1 MKAFLLAAGLGTR
14 LKPITNE
21 TPKCL
26 VQINGRP
33 LLEWWIDLLKKHKVQ
48 EVLINL
54 HHFPEKVVEFLSMN
68 SNNVKFNYY
77 YEEMLLGSAGTLRMN
92 KEFVKGEKEFYI
104 LYADNLTNINLTEFK
119 NFHRTHNYP
128 FSMALFH
135 SQNPKACGIAEL
147 NAESVITDFEEKP
160 KEPKSDLA
168 SAGVFISS
176 PDILELI
183 PNNNLTD
190 IGYDLI
196 PKLIGKMKGW
206 ITSDYLLDIG
216 THQNLKKAE
225 EEWPNVIRRSYYG
238 L

>member
-21 TPKCL
+21 MPKCL
-26 VQINGRP
+26 VHINGRP
-33 LLEWWIDLLKKHKVQ
+33 LLEWWIDLLRKHNVS

-54 HHFPEKVVEFLSMN
+54 HHLPEKVVEFLSRN
-68 SNNVKFNYY
+68 SNHIKFNYY
-77 YEEMLLGSAGTLRMN
+77 YEEKLLGSAGTLRMN
-92 KEFVKGEKEFYI
+92 KDFVKGEKEFFI
-104 LYADNLTNINLTEFK
+104 LYADNLTNIDLTEFK
-119 NFHRTHNYP
+119 NFHNSHSFP

-147 NAESVITDFEEKP
+147 DAESLIIDFEEKP

-168 SAGVFISS
+168 SAGIFISS

-196 PKLIGKMKGW
+196 PKLVGKMKGW
-206 ITSDYLLDIG
+206 ITGDYLLDIG

-225 EEWPNVIRRSYYG
+225 MEWPNVIRRSYYG